1 MHRNPNLLLVV
12 TLLSVYEVRAQS
24 FAELDINE
32 VRARFHSNGLLGPDL
47 ATGESA
53 FQVPATTAVSPMY
66 SSGLWIGGLDPGNN
80 LRLAAHLFG
89 DNGQRDFFPGP
100 LTTDGS
106 ATILPEV
113 SEEYDQVW
121 SVYRTEIETHQA
133 YFACLKDP
141 ECDVNIAFPGGYTMP
156 ASIATWP
163 AEGLVDLGQAPYLA
177 PFVDHDQDGTY
188 DPGSGDHPCIL
199 GDQAL
204 YAIYNDKAG
213 PHLESNSLPIGL
225 EVHAMPFAYA
235 SVPGLEQTVFIQYLL
250 INRSS
255 NTLTELHI
263 AHFADFDLGCSE
275 DDHVGTDAA
284 RGLVYAVNG
293 NAVDGDCMGTPGYG
307 EQPPAFGMVVLK
319 GPLLEPDGLDN
330 AADPLELYQYGT
342 GYADGIV
349 DNERH
354 GLDRSMYFMGAGP
367 SPMLVPTPFEP
378 SRFFNY
384 MRGIWLDNSVLT
396 YGGNGYGGPPDAT
409 ASDYAFPGD
418 TDPTGYGTNGEPQAP
433 WTETS
438 ASNTPGDRKALAIMG
453 PGTLEP
459 GEHMT
464 MLVAYVYARAT
475 SGGPQGSV
483 SALQERVDSLRAVV
497 EGIEGLF
504 DQGETAGLAC
514 QSITTALPEV
524 NGTSSITLFPNPAVD
539 QFTLRCSAPSA
550 DALME
555 LFDMRGARV
564 MVTRLTGTATTI
576 DVSHLRPGIYGVRVR
591 TAGMASTFQ
600 LVKAE

>member
-1 MHRNPNLLLVV
+1 MCQRITFLLAA
-12 TLLSVYEVRAQS
+12 SVLAIPEMCAQS
-24 FAELDINE
+24 FAELDINA

-47 ATGESA
+47 TTGESA
-53 FQVPATTAVSPMY
+53 FQVPAPTGVSPMY
-66 SSGLWIGGLDPGNN
+66 SSGLWIGGLDQGNN
-80 LRLAAHLFG
+80 LHLAAHLFG
-89 DNGQRDFFPGP
+89 DNGQRDFYPGP

-121 SVYRTEIETHQA
+121 SVYRTEIEAHQA
-133 YFACLKDP
+133 YFACLEDP
-141 ECDVNIAFPGGYTMP
+141 ECDVAAAFPDGYTMP

-163 AEGLVDLGQAPYLA
+163 AHGLVDLGQAPYLA

-188 DPGSGDHPCIL
+188 DPSSGDHPCIL

-204 YAIYNDKAG
+204 YAIFNDKAG
-213 PHLESNSLPIGL
+213 PHLESNGLPIGI
-225 EVHAMPFAYA
+225 EIHAMPFAYNT
-235 SVPGLEQTVFIQYLL
+235 VPGMEQTVFILYHL
-250 INRSS
+250 INRST
-255 NTLTELHI
+255 NTLTDLHI

-293 NAVDGDCMGTPGYG
+293 NAEDSDCMGTPGYG

-330 AADPLELYQYGT
+330 AVNPLELYQYGT
-342 GYADGIV
+342 GYADGIT

-354 GLDRSMYFMGAGP
+354 GLDRSMYFMGTGP
-367 SPMLVPTPFEP
+367 NPMLFPSPFEP

-384 MRGIWLDNSVLT
+384 MRGIWLDSSLLT
-396 YGGNGYGGPPDAT
+396 YGGNGYGGPPDAM

-418 TDPTGYGTNGEPQAP
+418 TDPAGYGTNGEPQAP
-433 WTETS
+433 WTEAS
-438 ASNTPGDRKALAIMG
+438 ASNAPGDRKALAIMG

-475 SGGPQGSV
+475 TGGPQASAT
-483 SALQERVDSLRAVV
+483 ALQDRVDAVRGFV
-497 EGIEGLF
+497 EGIEGMYDL
-504 DQGETAGLAC
+504 GETSGLAC
-514 QSITTALPEV
+514 AAVATGLPEV
-524 NGTSSITLFPNPAVD
+524 NGRPTVTLYPNPAVD
-539 QFTLRCSAPSA
+539 RFILRCSAPST

-555 LFDMRGARV
+555 LFDMRGARL
-564 MVTRLTGTATTI
+564 MVTRLTGASTTI
-576 DVSHLRPGIYGVRVR
+576 DVSHLLPGIYGVRIR